1 MSTNRRPEPSGA
13 QPVIYGLLSR
23 ESLITATALVVI
35 IGLAWAWLISAST
48 ADGGDMHGMAMPAE
62 PWSLAYLLPAF
73 AMWAIMMVAMMTP
86 SAAPMILLHARIDR
100 ADTARSRLLHS
111 FLFIA
116 AYLLVWTAFSG
127 AAVAA
132 QALLIASGL
141 VSAAALS
148 IGDRAIAAVVLV
160 AAAIYELTAAKR
172 LCLEKCQSPLL
183 FVLRFWRPGAAGA
196 LRLGIAHGLFCVG
209 CCWTLM
215 LLLFVGGVMNL
226 AWVAFLGLVVLGEKV
241 APAGWHMHRWMAALL
256 ILGAGVFLW
265 A

>member
-23 ESLITATALVVI
+23 DSLIVATALAVVTV
-35 IGLAWAWLISAST
+35 LAWAWLISASM
-48 ADGGDMHGMAMPAE
+48 ARDGDMDAMAMPVA
-62 PWSLAYLLPAF
+62 PWSVAYLLPAF
-73 AMWAIMMVAMMTP
+73 AMWAIMMVAMMMP

-100 ADTARSRLLHS
+100 ADSARSRLLHI

-116 AYLLVWTAFSG
+116 AYLIVWTAFSV
-127 AAVAA
+127 AAVEA

-148 IGDRAIAAVVLV
+148 IGDRAIAAMVLV
-160 AAAIYELTAAKR
+160 VAAIYELTAAKR

-196 LRLGIAHGLFCVG
+196 FRLGIAHGLFCVG
-209 CCWTLM
+209 CCWALM

-226 AWVAFLGLVVLGEKV
+226 AWIAFLGIVVFGEKV
-241 APAGWHMHRWMAALL
+241 APAGWQMQRWIAAFL
-256 ILGAGVFLW
+256 ILGAVVFLW
-265 A
+265 T